1 MVLNPF
7 AYFDCLCVGV
17 RLHRFLGNFSIP
29 EIHLFSYLACLLSL
43 YKGRPVSEWNYDFSI
58 TLNGYPYSAD
68 LDSSIKNLIDSGYFK
83 AQNRYIEIAAAGE
96 KVYYDLMNLTLN
108 SNREPFIDGAC
119 ASVLSLPIGV
129 IRSAIS
135 QESEIDTAIALSQS
149 RKLLTDAGL
158 TILYDQFKAL
168 SSVISLD
175 IEDLMVPSVVW
186 LSCLSEIQNS

>member
-1 MVLNPF
+1 MMLNPF
-7 AYFDCLCVGV
+7 AYFDCLCIGI
-17 RLHRFLGNFSIP
+17 RLNRFLGNFSIP

-43 YKGRPVSEWNYDFSI
+43 YKGKPVSDWNYDFSI

-68 LDSSIKNLIDSGYFK
+68 LDSSIKNLIDAGYFK
-83 AQNRYIEIAAAGE
+83 AQNRYIEITAAGE
-96 KVYYDLMNLTLN
+96 KEYDNLVGLTLN

-119 ASVLSLPIGV
+119 ASVLSLPVGI

-149 RKLLTDAGL
+149 RKLLTNAGL

-175 IEDLMVPSVVW
+175 IEDLMVPSVIW
-186 LSCLSEIQNS
+186 LSYLSEIQNS

>member
-1 MVLNPF
+1 MMLNPF
-7 AYFDCLCVGV
+7 AYFDCLCIGV

-43 YKGRPVSEWNYDFSI
+43 YKGRSVSEWNYDFSI

-83 AQNRYIEIAAAGE
+83 AQNQYIEIAAAGE

-158 TILYDQFKAL
+158 TILEDQFKAL

>member
-1 MVLNPF
+1 MLNPF
-7 AYFDCLCVGV
+7 AYFDCLCIGI
-17 RLHRFLGNFSIP
+17 RLHRFLGDFSIP
-29 EIHLFSYLACLLSL
+29 EIHLFSYLSCLLSL
-43 YKGRPVSEWNYDFSI
+43 YKGRPVSDWNYDFSI

-68 LDSSIKNLIDSGYFK
+68 LDGSINNLIEAGYFK
-83 AQNRYIEIAAAGE
+83 AENRYIEITAAGE
-96 KVYYDLMNLTLN
+96 KEYDNLVGLTLN

-119 ASVLSLPIGV
+119 ASVLSLPVGV

-168 SSVISLD
+168 STVISLD

-186 LSCLSEIQNS
+186 LSYLSEIRNS